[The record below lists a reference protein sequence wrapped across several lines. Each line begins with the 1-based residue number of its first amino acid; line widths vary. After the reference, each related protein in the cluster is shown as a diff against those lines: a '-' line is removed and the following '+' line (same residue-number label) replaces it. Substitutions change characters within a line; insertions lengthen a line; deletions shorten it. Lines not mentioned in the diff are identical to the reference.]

1 MARNPDGWWT
11 KNETSNMVNVKSMQE
26 FTDLLAS
33 AGDRLVIAEFYAPW
47 CGACKG
53 VYPKV
58 AKIIKENPEI
68 ILAKLDFEVNKPLA
82 KALNVRVLPFFIFY
96 RGADGK
102 VDQFSASLSKIA
114 KFRDAVETYGAA
126 RCPLGELPNRGE
138 EALDGIFTPRVR
150 PLGDIMGSR
159 VEGRE
164 GGPQSN
170 PAAGKVLRDHAVSGT
185 NVRKGSEPNPTP
197 AA

>member
-68 ILAKLDFEVNKPLA
+68 ILAKL
-82 KALNVRVLPFFIFY
+82 
-96 RGADGK
+96 
-102 VDQFSASLSKIA
+102 
-114 KFRDAVETYGAA
+114 
-126 RCPLGELPNRGE
+126 
-138 EALDGIFTPRVR
+138 
-150 PLGDIMGSR
+150 
-159 VEGRE
+159 
-164 GGPQSN
+164 
-170 PAAGKVLRDHAVSGT
+170 
-185 NVRKGSEPNPTP
+185 
-197 AA
+197 